1 MSKFLNYKGWQG
13 RSEERQGTCEWSE
26 EDQVYHGK
34 ISGTT
39 DLVTYECDSLWNIEK
54 VFKEA
59 VDDWLKDR
67 EKHFG

>member
-1 MSKFLNYKGWQG
+1 MSKFLNYKGW
-13 RSEERQGTCEWSE
+13 QGTCEWSE

-34 ISGTT
+34 VTGTA
-39 DLVTYECDSLWNIEK
+39 DLVTYECDSLWHIEK

-59 VDDWLKDR
+59 VDEWLTDR